1 MTRTYEE
8 IKEMTAATL
17 VKAASTFREDKKNAY
32 RMAIEKEEDP
42 KARWVLETI
51 LENAETAQR
60 NMSPLCDDTGIPHL
74 VLEVG
79 DNRSIDGKTL
89 DAIKEGVREGLRRLP
104 GRPMAIMGD
113 DTERLDQ
120 SGGLDPDSGA
130 VEAAPVLLR
139 RTKDDVLRLHIL
151 M

>member
-60 NMSPLCDDTGIPHL
+60 I
-74 VLEVG
+74 
-79 DNRSIDGKTL
+79 
-89 DAIKEGVREGLRRLP
+89 
-104 GRPMAIMGD
+104 
-113 DTERLDQ
+113 
-120 SGGLDPDSGA
+120 
-130 VEAAPVLLR
+130 
-139 RTKDDVLRLHIL
+139 
-151 M
+151 